1 MKGAFISAALAAIIF
16 GIPASAFAADYPDKW
31 AGKFTSKETNFVT
44 VKRLSFT
51 KEKDGSVKV
60 RGALV
65 GFPDEV
71 SIGEATL
78 EAYADRNN
86 KTTPD
91 VFVASFS
98 SNRFKPFLI
107 MTGYGSSQNHIDT
120 ISFQCFT
127 TDADGS
133 KIHVNGQ
140 LQREE

>member
-1 MKGAFISAALAAIIF
+1 MKGAFISAAIAAITF
-16 GIPASAFAADYPDKW
+16 GIPSSALAADYPEKW
-31 AGKFTSKETNFVT
+31 NGKFTSKETNFVT
-44 VKRLSFT
+44 VKRLIFT

-65 GFPDEV
+65 GFPEDV

-86 KTTPD
+86 KTMPD
-91 VFVASFS
+91 VFVASFA
-98 SNRFKPFLI
+98 SNRFKPMLI
-107 MTGYGSSQNHIDT
+107 MTGYGSSQNHIDS
-120 ISFQCFT
+120 ISFQCFI